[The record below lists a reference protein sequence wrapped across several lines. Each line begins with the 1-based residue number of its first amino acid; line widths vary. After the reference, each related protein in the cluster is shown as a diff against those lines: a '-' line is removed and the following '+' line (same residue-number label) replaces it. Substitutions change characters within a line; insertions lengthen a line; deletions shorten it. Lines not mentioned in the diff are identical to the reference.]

1 MSWPMVKLAEV
12 CQINPRLPK
21 GVDEEQEVSFLAMAS
36 VSEEGQILTQE
47 SRILGETKKG
57 FTYFEKDDVIVAK
70 ITPCFE
76 NGKAAFLDSL
86 NTQIGFGSTEF
97 HVLRPNEG
105 QLDGKYLFYLVW
117 NDKFRFVAERN
128 MSGSA
133 GQKRVPTD
141 FFKKLEIPLPP
152 LDEQKRITAILD
164 KADAIR
170 QKRKQALALADDF
183 LRSVFLD
190 MFGDIDGNGW
200 GLTTVEKLAQDK
212 KGSMRTGPF
221 GSQLLHSE
229 FTESGIA
236 VLGIDNAVNNK
247 FEWSKS
253 RFISED
259 KYKELH
265 RYTVYP
271 GDVIITIMGTCGRC
285 AVVPN
290 DIPVAINTKHL
301 CCITLDQEK
310 CLPSFLH
317 AYFLYHPEAKRYL
330 AQNTKGAIMAGLN
343 MGIIKGM
350 PVPEVPITLQERFED
365 LLRYFEK
372 TSARLGKGL
381 VKTEANFI
389 SLSQKAFSG
398 QL

>member
-1 MSWPMVKLAEV
+1 MRTKNVQVAGLDCDDLIAVPRSFMKRDEQRLRNGDMLISSANSWELVGKTSYVHELEYEATA
-12 CQINPRLPK
+12 
-21 GVDEEQEVSFLAMAS
+21 G
-36 VSEEGQILTQE
+36 
-47 SRILGETKKG
+47 G
-57 FTYFEKDDVIVAK
+57 FISIIRARQGK
-70 ITPCFE
+70 I
-76 NGKAAFLDSL
+76 DS
-86 NTQIGFGSTEF
+86 
-97 HVLRPNEG
+97 
-105 QLDGKYLFYLVW
+105 KYLYYWLTSPSIQHKIRYCGRQTTNISNLDVE
-117 NDKFRFVAERN
+117 RFKE
-128 MSGSA
+128 
-133 GQKRVPTD
+133 
-141 FFKKLEIPLPP
+141 LEIPLPP
-152 LDEQKRITAILD
+152 LDEQERIAAILD

-170 QKRKQALALADDF
+170 LKRKQAIILADDF

-190 MFGDIDGNGW
+190 MFGDIEGNGW
-200 GLTTVEKLAQDK
+200 SLTTVEKLAQDK

-229 FTESGIA
+229 FTKSGIA
-236 VLGIDNAVNNK
+236 VLGIDNAVSNK

-259 KYKELH
+259 KYKKLH

-285 AVVPN
+285 AVVPD
-290 DIPVAINTKHL
+290 DIPTAINTKHL

-330 AQNTKGAIMAGLN
+330 RQNTKGAIMAGLN

-350 PVPEVPITLQERFED
+350 PVPEVAIELQEKYDEF
-365 LLRYFEK
+365 LRQYDK
-372 TSARLGKGL
+372 TSAHLGKGL
-381 VKTEANFI
+381 VKTEENFH